1 MHRNVSI
8 PVPGPAGSS
17 SAGVLPELGDLCV
30 IRPEPGSRD
39 LSNGT
44 DAILVSG
51 SHVGRQLPH
60 GNTPAWGSA
69 YFCLPED
76 PPPAQH

>member
-1 MHRNVSI
+1 MTMLGFA
-8 PVPGPAGSS
+8 GPS
-17 SAGVLPELGDLCV
+17 SAGVLSELGDLRGAWPV
-30 IRPEPGSRD
+30 SGSRD
-39 LSNGT
+39 LPNGI

-51 SHVGRQLPH
+51 THVGRQLPH
-60 GNTPAWGSA
+60 CSTSAWCSS